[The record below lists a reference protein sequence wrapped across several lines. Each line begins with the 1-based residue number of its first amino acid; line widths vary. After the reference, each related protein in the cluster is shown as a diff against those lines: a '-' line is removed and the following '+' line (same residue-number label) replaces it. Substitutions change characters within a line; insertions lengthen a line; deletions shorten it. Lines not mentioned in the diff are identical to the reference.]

1 MIKMSS
7 RIIIELKF
15 INSKIWL
22 ELFDFVTGMG
32 KFW

>member
-1 MIKMSS
+1 MSS
-7 RIIIELKF
+7 RTIIELKF

-22 ELFDFVTGMG
+22 ELFDFVTRMG

>member
-1 MIKMSS
+1 MTKMSS
-7 RIIIELKF
+7 RTIIELKF

-32 KFW
+32 KSW